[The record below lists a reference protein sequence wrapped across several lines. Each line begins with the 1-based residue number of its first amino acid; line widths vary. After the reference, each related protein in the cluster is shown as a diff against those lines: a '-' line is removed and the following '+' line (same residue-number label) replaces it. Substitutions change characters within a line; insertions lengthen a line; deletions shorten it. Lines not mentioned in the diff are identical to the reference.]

1 MTLLLDTC
9 AAIWIA
15 EDQISPGSEQVLEDT
30 RRRSESI
37 VVSAITAWELGMLMA
52 KGRLASPLDP
62 LTWFRRFTASN
73 LVEVFDLTPDVLV
86 ASSYLPG
93 EPPRDPADRIIIST
107 AREHDLQLMT
117 RDQQILDYAQAGHV
131 QVVAC

>member
-15 EDQISPGSEQVLEDT
+15 EDQISPQGEQALGDA
-30 RRRSESI
+30 SQDGDGI
-37 VVSAITAWELGMLMA
+37 MVSAISAWELGLLMSR
-52 KGRLASPLDP
+52 GRLASPLDP
-62 LTWFRRFTASN
+62 LAWFRRFTADNSVSV
-73 LVEVFDLTPDVLV
+73 LDLTPEVLV

-107 AREHDLQLMT
+107 AREHDLRILT
-117 RDQQILDYAQAGHV
+117 RDRTILSYGEAGHV
-131 QVVAC
+131 QAIAC

>member
-15 EDQISPGSEQVLEDT
+15 EDQISPDSEQVLEDT

-37 VVSAITAWELGMLMA
+37 IVSAITAWELGMLMA

-117 RDQQILDYAQAGHV
+117 RDQRILDYAQAGHV

>member
-52 KGRLASPLDP
+52 RGRLASPLDP

-117 RDQQILDYAQAGHV
+117 RDQQILNYAQAGHL